1 MEKIK
6 FNTTTSNFTLILMVL
21 LFTSA
26 FIFMLYYMITNSIYD
41 SSTIFPLVLFG
52 IFATIFIFAIFESGD
67 FVQELSI
74 NESYAIFSYINSGK
88 NKVKAIK
95 LEDIENFNVD
105 IDIKHYLRSTKYYI
119 NFSIKT
125 KNSDEI
131 QSFCT
136 NDNCSPKGI
145 CSLFD
150 IQEMIPNFTY
160 NITSNND
167 SLKNSL
173 LHYAENKKFS
183 DSDIK
188 NQNNLKKI
196 VIIFI
201 IIMSLILIPMICSI
215 VSDLINMQ

>member
-1 MEKIK
+1 MKKIK

-21 LFTSA
+21 LFILA
-26 FIFMLYYMITNSIYD
+26 FVFMLYYMITNSIYN

-52 IFATIFIFAIFESGD
+52 IFAAIFIFSIFESGD

-74 NESYAIFSYINSGK
+74 DENNIIFNYINCGK
-88 NKVKAIK
+88 NIVKTIK
-95 LEDIENFNVD
+95 LEDIEKFNVV
-105 IDIKHYLRSTKYYI
+105 IDIKHYFKSTKYYI
-119 NFSIKT
+119 NFSIKA

-131 QSFCT
+131 QKFCT

-160 NITSNND
+160 NITSND
-167 SLKNSL
+167 ESFKNSL
-173 LHYAENKKFS
+173 LYYAKNKKFS

-188 NQNNLKKI
+188 IKNNLQKV
-196 VIIFI
+196 VIIFV

-215 VSDLINMQ
+215 IADLINLQ